1 MEFRKGCDFLVL
13 LLCHQAQTGLGGAGR
28 LWRQRAGA
36 TGIEYALV
44 IGGISIAIMATIFA
58 LGNGLSG
65 LFEEVVAVFDECADS
80 GTANDQ
86 GLSRGQG
93 EGCGQP

>member
-1 MEFRKGCDFLVL
+1 MGFRKGCDFLVL
-13 LLCHQAQTGLGGAGR
+13 LLCHQARTGLGGVGR
-28 LWRQRAGA
+28 LWRRREAA

-44 IGGISIAIMATIFA
+44 IGGISIAILATIFA

-65 LFEEVVAVFDECADS
+65 LFEEVVAVFDECVGS

-93 EGCGQP
+93 KGCGQQ